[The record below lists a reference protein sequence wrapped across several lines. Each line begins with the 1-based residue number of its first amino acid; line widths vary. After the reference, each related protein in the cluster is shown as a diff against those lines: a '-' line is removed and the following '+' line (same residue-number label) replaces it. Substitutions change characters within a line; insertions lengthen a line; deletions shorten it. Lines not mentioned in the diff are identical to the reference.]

1 MGRRVGIETHSSSD
15 LDPLKKVGHFKKPQK
30 SLKKEKIRS
39 IFSILDPPRYY
50 STDLFRLK
58 SPKSRSIRVMLL

>member
-1 MGRRVGIETHSSSD
+1 MVLKLTHRVTWIVS
-15 LDPLKKVGHFKKPQK
+15 KKWVTSKNYQK
-30 SLKKEKIRS
+30 SLKKAKIRS
-39 IFSILDPPRYY
+39 ICSILDPPRYY